1 MVVAVDGGIDRLLLE
16 ANPYPFLEDRSLL
29 EDNPLLEDNKLLK
42 VEPLLM
48 DAVLDIL
55 PLSTLLLVASLVV
68 VALLLWVRPGV
79 AVLWELVAIEPD
91 ALSSLRC
98 IFAGGDLSPRAV
110 PR

>member
-16 ANPYPFLEDRSLL
+16 ANPCPFLEDRSLL

-55 PLSTLLLVASLVV
+55 PLSTLLLVAYVAYLLMAILVH
-68 VALLLWVRPGV
+68 
-79 AVLWELVAIEPD
+79 VL
-91 ALSSLRC
+91 
-98 IFAGGDLSPRAV
+98 FPRWRV
-110 PR
+110 